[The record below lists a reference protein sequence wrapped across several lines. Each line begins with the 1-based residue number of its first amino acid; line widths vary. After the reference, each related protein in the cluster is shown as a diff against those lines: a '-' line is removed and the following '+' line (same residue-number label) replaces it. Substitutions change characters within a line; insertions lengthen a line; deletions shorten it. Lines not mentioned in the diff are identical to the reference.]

1 MGDIPGPGEVRA
13 ALEDLDS
20 DSQFW
25 FGAARI
31 VGETARSA
39 ESFGLSGFEFGIVGV
54 ELGVL
59 AKYEELRRFVATS
72 LNDGYLE
79 MEKLSLALRNAR
91 DQIDETDREAATG
104 LGAVLGE
111 AIGPIL
117 RNPPGR

>member
-1 MGDIPGPGEVRA
+1 MGDLPGPGEVRA

-25 FGAARI
+25 FAAART
-31 VGETARSA
+31 VGDAARSA
-39 ESFGLSGFEFGIVGV
+39 ESLGLSGFEFGIVGV

-59 AKYEELRRFVATS
+59 ATYKELRAFVATS

-79 MEKLSLALRNAR
+79 MEELSLALRNAR

-111 AIGPIL
+111 AIGPIT
-117 RNPPGR
+117 NDPPGR